1 MIGHRDQRPV
11 NGQDHFTRGRQS
23 ECPGPYRR
31 PLGGRTQFLAWT
43 AWVVLALLGLEYLS
57 GVFYLVA
64 VVASGVLLHLAMGG
78 ALPTRV
84 DADRRSLMFMGAIY
98 VLVVALMAVAFRG
111 FGTDHTAGLFAF
123 FALALV
129 IGVAGPVYFTVWVER
144 RPLADLGL
152 TVGDWPRVLG
162 LAVLFGGTQFALT
175 LWGYGLPAPE
185 DWVPLLVMALV
196 VGVFESIFFRGFLQQ
211 RLQRQ
216 FGDLAGIL
224 IAAVAY
230 GAYHVGYGMGLDQI
244 AFLTGLGVVYAVA
257 FALARS
263 VFVLWPLLTPLGSF
277 YANVQAG
284 DIPLPWASIAGF
296 ADVLIVMLVVIW
308 LAHRHLTRTS
318 SADAGSG

>member
-11 NGQDHFTRGRQS
+11 NGQESPGGLQAVHPRPHRGPAS
-23 ECPGPYRR
+23 
-31 PLGGRTQFLAWT
+31 GRTQFLAWT
-43 AWVVLALLGLEYLS
+43 AWVVIALLGLEYLS
-57 GVFYLVA
+57 GAGYLMA

-78 ALPTRV
+78 ALPAPL
-84 DADRRSLMFMGAIY
+84 DADRRSLVFMAATY
-98 VLVVALMAVAFRG
+98 LLVVALLAVAFRG

-129 IGVAGPVYFTVWVER
+129 AGVAGPVYFTVWVER

-175 LWGYGLPAPE
+175 LWGYALPAPE

-230 GAYHVGYGMGLDQI
+230 GAYHGGYGMGLDQI

-277 YANVQAG
+277 YANVQDG

-296 ADVLIVMLVVIW
+296 ADVLVVMLVVVW
-308 LAHRHLTRTS
+308 LAHRHLARTS
-318 SADAGSG
+318 SAAAGSG

>member
-1 MIGHRDQRPV
+1 
-11 NGQDHFTRGRQS
+11 
-23 ECPGPYRR
+23 
-31 PLGGRTQFLAWT
+31 
-43 AWVVLALLGLEYLS
+43 
-57 GVFYLVA
+57 
-64 VVASGVLLHLAMGG
+64 
-78 ALPTRV
+78 V
-84 DADRRSLMFMGAIY
+84 DVDRRSLVFMTATY
-98 VLVVALMAVAFRG
+98 LLVVAFMAVAFRG

-129 IGVAGPVYFTVWVER
+129 TGVAGPVYFTVWTER

-152 TVGDWPRVLG
+152 TVGAGPRVLG

-175 LWGYGLPAPE
+175 LWGYALPVPE
-185 DWVPLLVMALV
+185 NWVPLLVMALV

-216 FGDLAGIL
+216 FGDLVGIL

-244 AFLTGLGVVYAVA
+244 AFLTGLGVVYSVA

-296 ADVLIVMLVVIW
+296 ADVLVVMLVVVW
-308 LAHRHLTRTS
+308 LAHRHLARTS
-318 SADAGSG
+318 SAVAGSG